1 MLGIILLI
9 GLSIGIGRAAENK
22 GLHKILWGIL
32 AFVSFFLAQFIA
44 GLFVGI
50 FSPNLLEDETSL
62 TILGLLSGIAGFVI
76 VWLLMFYIA
85 KRKKAM
91 KEENEGL
98 LDDDQFIEEL

>member
-1 MLGIILLI
+1 
-9 GLSIGIGRAAENK
+9 
-22 GLHKILWGIL
+22 
-32 AFVSFFLAQFIA
+32 
-44 GLFVGI
+44 
-50 FSPNLLEDETSL
+50 L

-76 VWLLMFYIA
+76 IWLLMLYIA